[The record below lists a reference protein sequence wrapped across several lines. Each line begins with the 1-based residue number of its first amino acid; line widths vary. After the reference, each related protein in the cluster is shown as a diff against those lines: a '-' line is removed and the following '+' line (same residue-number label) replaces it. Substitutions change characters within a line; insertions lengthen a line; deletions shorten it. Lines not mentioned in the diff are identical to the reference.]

1 VTRFVLRRLALAAL
15 VVVGI
20 VVLTFIVA
28 RVVPGDPAST
38 WAGPRARPE
47 QIERAREHLGL
58 DRPLPAQVVGYLA
71 GVATGDWGDS
81 LRTRRPVLEDIGRRA
96 PASIELVTVAMLLAL
111 AIGVPAGLA
120 AARWRGRAP
129 DLLSRVAAVIG
140 VSMPSFWLAIV
151 LQLVFFQWLDVL
163 PVAGSYD
170 PDLDVTHRLGAV
182 TNAPIVDALLTG
194 NWTVFASAV
203 QHVVLPAIVIAAYPA
218 GVITR
223 MVRASVLDT
232 IGDDH
237 VRMVRA
243 LGFTERS
250 VFARFALRHAWSPVI
265 SLLALVFAYALVNT
279 FLVEAIFN
287 RPGLGSYAADA
298 IGALDTPAIV
308 GVTLFVALVYV
319 LGNLVVDVAQA
330 AIDPRIRTSRAAS

>member
-1 VTRFVLRRLALAAL
+1 VTRFLVRRLALAAL
-15 VVVGI
+15 VVVG
-20 VVLTFIVA
+20 VVILTFVIA

-47 QIERAREHLGL
+47 QVEAARRELGL
-58 DRPLPAQVVGYLA
+58 DRPLPVQIVKYLG
-71 GVATGDWGDS
+71 GVATGDWGLS
-81 LRTRRPVLEDIGRRA
+81 LRTRRPVLEDIAQRA
-96 PASIELVTVAMLLAL
+96 PASIELVTAAMLLAL
-111 AIGVPAGLA
+111 AVGIPLGLV
-120 AARWRGRAP
+120 AARWRGRSP
-129 DLLSRVAAVIG
+129 DVLSRLVAVVG

-151 LQLVFFQWLDVL
+151 LQLVFFQWLDLL

-170 PDLDVTHRLGAV
+170 PDLDYTSPLRSV
-182 TNAPIVDALLTG
+182 TNMPILDALLTG
-194 NWTVFASAV
+194 NWTVLTSALS
-203 QHVVLPAIVIAAYPA
+203 HVILPAVVIAAYPA

-232 IGDDH
+232 IGEDH

-243 LGFTERS
+243 LGFPERS
-250 VFARFALRHAWSPVI
+250 VFARFALRHAWSPVVA
-265 SLLALVFAYALVNT
+265 LLALVFAYALVNT

-287 RPGLGSYAADA
+287 RPGLGSYAASA

-319 LGNLVVDVAQA
+319 LGNLVVDVVQA
-330 AIDPRIRTSRAAS
+330 MIDPRIRVA

>member
-1 VTRFVLRRLALAAL
+1 MTRFLVRRLALAAL
-15 VVVGI
+15 VVVGV
-20 VVLTFIVA
+20 VVLTFVIA

-47 QIERAREHLGL
+47 QVEAARQELGL
-58 DRPLPAQVVGYLA
+58 DRPLPVQIVKYLG
-71 GVATGDWGDS
+71 GVATGDWGLS
-81 LRTRRPVLEDIGRRA
+81 LRTRRPVLEDIAQRA
-96 PASIELVTVAMLLAL
+96 PASIELVTAAMLLAL
-111 AIGVPAGLA
+111 AVGIPLGLV
-120 AARWRGRAP
+120 AARWRGRSP
-129 DLLSRVAAVIG
+129 DVLSRLVAVVG

-151 LQLVFFQWLDVL
+151 LQLVFFQWLDLL

-170 PDLDVTHRLGAV
+170 PDLDYTSPLRSV
-182 TNAPIVDALLTG
+182 TNMPILDALLTG
-194 NWTVFASAV
+194 NWTVFTSALS
-203 QHVVLPAIVIAAYPA
+203 HVILPAVVIAAYPA

-232 IGDDH
+232 IGEDH

-243 LGFTERS
+243 LDFPERS
-250 VFARFALRHAWSPVI
+250 VFTRFALRHAWSPVVA
-265 SLLALVFAYALVNT
+265 LLALVFAYALVNT

-287 RPGLGSYAADA
+287 RPGLGSYAASA

-319 LGNLVVDVAQA
+319 LGNLVVDVVQA
-330 AIDPRIRTSRAAS
+330 MIDPRIRVA

>member
-1 VTRFVLRRLALAAL
+1 MTRFLVRRLALAAL
-15 VVVGI
+15 VVVG
-20 VVLTFIVA
+20 VVILTFVIA

-47 QIERAREHLGL
+47 QVEAARRELGL
-58 DRPLPAQVVGYLA
+58 DRPLPVQIAKYVG
-71 GVATGDWGDS
+71 GVATGDWGLS
-81 LRTRRPVLEDIGRRA
+81 LRTRRPVLEDIAQRA
-96 PASIELVTVAMLLAL
+96 PASIELVTAAMLLAL
-111 AIGVPAGLA
+111 AVGIPLGLV
-120 AARWRGRAP
+120 AARWRGRSP
-129 DLLSRVAAVIG
+129 DVLSRLVAVVG

-151 LQLVFFQWLDVL
+151 LQLVFFQWLNLL

-170 PDLDVTHRLGAV
+170 PDLDYTSPLRSV
-182 TNAPIVDALLTG
+182 TNMPILDALLTG
-194 NWTVFASAV
+194 NWTVFTSALT
-203 QHVVLPAIVIAAYPA
+203 HVILPAVVIAAYPA

-232 IGDDH
+232 IGEDH

-243 LGFTERS
+243 LGFPERS
-250 VFARFALRHAWSPVI
+250 VFARFALRHAWSPVVA
-265 SLLALVFAYALVNT
+265 LLALVFAYALVNT

-287 RPGLGSYAADA
+287 RPGLGSYAASA

-319 LGNLVVDVAQA
+319 LGNLVVDVVQA
-330 AIDPRIRTSRAAS
+330 MIDPRIRVA

>member
-1 VTRFVLRRLALAAL
+1 MTRFLARRLALAAF
-15 VVVGI
+15 
-20 VVLTFIVA
+20 VVLGVVILTFVVA
-28 RVVPGDPAST
+28 RVVPGDPAVT

-47 QIERAREHLGL
+47 QIEAARRQLGL
-58 DRPLPAQVVGYLA
+58 DRPVPVQIARYLG
-71 GVATGDWGDS
+71 GVATGDWGLS
-81 LRTRRPVLEDIGRRA
+81 LRTRRPVIDDIARRA
-96 PASIELVTVAMLLAL
+96 PASIELVAVAMVLAL
-111 AIGVPAGLA
+111 AVGIPLGLV

-129 DLLSRVAAVIG
+129 DLLSRVTAVIG

-151 LQLVFFQWLDVL
+151 LQLVFFQWLNVL

-170 PDLDVTHRLGAV
+170 PDLDYTSPLRSV

-194 NWTVFASAV
+194 NWPVLWSALG
-203 QHVVLPAIVIAAYPA
+203 HVVLPAVVIAAYPA

-232 IGDDH
+232 IGEDH

-250 VFARFALRHAWSPVI
+250 VFARFALRHAWSPVVA
-265 SLLALVFAYALVNT
+265 LLALVFAYALVNT

-298 IGALDTPAIV
+298 IAALDTPAIV
-308 GVTLFVALVYV
+308 GVTLFVAIVYV
-319 LGNLVVDVAQA
+319 VGNLVVDVVQA
-330 AIDPRIRTSRAAS
+330 MIDPRIRVA

>member
-1 VTRFVLRRLALAAL
+1 VTRFLVRRLALAAL
-15 VVVGI
+15 VVVGV
-20 VVLTFIVA
+20 VVLTFVIA

-47 QIERAREHLGL
+47 QVEAARRELGL
-58 DRPLPAQVVGYLA
+58 DRPLPVQIVKYLG
-71 GVATGDWGDS
+71 GVATGDWGLS
-81 LRTRRPVLEDIGRRA
+81 LRTRRPVLEDIAQRA
-96 PASIELVTVAMLLAL
+96 PASIELVTAAMLLAL
-111 AIGVPAGLA
+111 VVGIPLGLV
-120 AARWRGRAP
+120 AARWRGRSP
-129 DLLSRVAAVIG
+129 DVLSRLVAVVG

-151 LQLVFFQWLDVL
+151 LQLVFFQWLNLL

-170 PDLDVTHRLGAV
+170 PDLDYTRPLRSV
-182 TNAPIVDALLTG
+182 TNMPILDALLTG
-194 NWTVFASAV
+194 NWTVFRSALS
-203 QHVVLPAIVIAAYPA
+203 HVILPAVVIAAYPA

-232 IGDDH
+232 MGEDH

-243 LGFTERS
+243 LGFPERS
-250 VFARFALRHAWSPVI
+250 VFARFALRHAWSPVVA
-265 SLLALVFAYALVNT
+265 LLALVFAYALVNT

-287 RPGLGSYAADA
+287 RPGLGSYAASA

-319 LGNLVVDVAQA
+319 LGNLVVDVVQA
-330 AIDPRIRTSRAAS
+330 MIDPRIRVA

>member
-1 VTRFVLRRLALAAL
+1 VTRFLVRRLALAAL
-15 VVVGI
+15 VVVG
-20 VVLTFIVA
+20 VVILTFVIA

-47 QIERAREHLGL
+47 QVEAARRELGL
-58 DRPLPAQVVGYLA
+58 DRPLPVQIVKYLG
-71 GVATGDWGDS
+71 GVATGDWGLS
-81 LRTRRPVLEDIGRRA
+81 LRTRRPVLEDIAQRA
-96 PASIELVTVAMLLAL
+96 PASIELVTAAMLLAL
-111 AIGVPAGLA
+111 AVGIPLGLV
-120 AARWRGRAP
+120 AARWRGRSP
-129 DLLSRVAAVIG
+129 DVLSRLVAVVG

-151 LQLVFFQWLDVL
+151 LQLVFFQWLDLL

-170 PDLDVTHRLGAV
+170 PDLDYTSPLRSV
-182 TNAPIVDALLTG
+182 TNMPILDALLTG
-194 NWTVFASAV
+194 NWTVFTSALS
-203 QHVVLPAIVIAAYPA
+203 HVILPAVVIAAYPA

-232 IGDDH
+232 IGEDH

-243 LGFTERS
+243 LGFPERS
-250 VFARFALRHAWSPVI
+250 VFARFALRHAWSPVVA
-265 SLLALVFAYALVNT
+265 LLALVFAYALVNT

-287 RPGLGSYAADA
+287 RPGLGSYAASA

-319 LGNLVVDVAQA
+319 LGNLVVDVVQA
-330 AIDPRIRTSRAAS
+330 MIDPRIRVA

>member
-1 VTRFVLRRLALAAL
+1 MTRFLVRRLALAAL
-15 VVVGI
+15 VVVG
-20 VVLTFIVA
+20 VVILTFVIA

-47 QIERAREHLGL
+47 QVEAARRELGL
-58 DRPLPAQVVGYLA
+58 DRPLPVQIAKYVG
-71 GVATGDWGDS
+71 GVATGDWGLS
-81 LRTRRPVLEDIGRRA
+81 LRTRRPVLQDIAQRA
-96 PASIELVTVAMLLAL
+96 PASIELVTAAMLLAL
-111 AIGVPAGLA
+111 AVGIPLGLV
-120 AARWRGRAP
+120 AARWRGRSP
-129 DLLSRVAAVIG
+129 DVLSRLVAVVG

-151 LQLVFFQWLDVL
+151 LQLVFFQWLNLL

-170 PDLDVTHRLGAV
+170 PDLDYTSPLRSV
-182 TNAPIVDALLTG
+182 TNMPILDALLTG
-194 NWTVFASAV
+194 NWTVFTSALS
-203 QHVVLPAIVIAAYPA
+203 HVILPAVVIAAYPA

-232 IGDDH
+232 IGEDH

-243 LGFTERS
+243 LGFPERS
-250 VFARFALRHAWSPVI
+250 VFARFALRHAWSPVVA
-265 SLLALVFAYALVNT
+265 LLALVFAYALVNT

-287 RPGLGSYAADA
+287 RPGLGSYAASA

-319 LGNLVVDVAQA
+319 LGNLVVDVVQA
-330 AIDPRIRTSRAAS
+330 MIDPRIRVA

>member
-1 VTRFVLRRLALAAL
+1 VTRFLVRRLALAAL
-15 VVVGI
+15 VVLGV
-20 VVLTFIVA
+20 VVLTFVVA
-28 RVVPGDPAST
+28 RVVPGDPAAT

-47 QIERAREHLGL
+47 QVERAREELGL
-58 DRPLPAQVVGYLA
+58 DRPLPVQVVRYLG
-71 GVATGDWGDS
+71 GVASGDWGLS
-81 LRTRRPVLEDIGRRA
+81 LRTRRPVLEDIARRA

-111 AIGVPAGLA
+111 AVGIPLGLL
-120 AARWRGRAP
+120 AARWKGRAP
-129 DLLSRVAAVIG
+129 DVLSRLVAVVG

-151 LQLVFFQWLDVL
+151 LQLVFFQWLNVL

-170 PDLDVTHRLGAV
+170 ADLDYTSPLRSL
-182 TNAPIVDALLTG
+182 TNMPIVDALLTG
-194 NWTVFASAV
+194 NWTVFWSAL
-203 QHVVLPAIVIAAYPA
+203 QHVILPAVVIAAYPA

-232 IGDDH
+232 IGEDH

-250 VFARFALRHAWSPVI
+250 VFTRFALRHAWSPVVA
-265 SLLALVFAYALVNT
+265 LLALVFAYALVNT

-298 IGALDTPAIV
+298 IAALDTPAIV

-319 LGNLVVDVAQA
+319 MGNLVVDLVQA
-330 AIDPRIRTSRAAS
+330 MIDPRIRIT

>member
-1 VTRFVLRRLALAAL
+1 VIRFVVRRLALAAL
-15 VVVGI
+15 VVVGV
-20 VVLTFIVA
+20 VVLTFVVA
-28 RVVPGDPAST
+28 RVVPGDPAAT

-47 QIERAREHLGL
+47 QIEAAREQLGL
-58 DRPLPAQVVGYLA
+58 DRPLPVQIARYL
-71 GVATGDWGDS
+71 GDVASGDWGLS

-111 AIGVPAGLA
+111 AAGVPLGLV
-120 AARWRGRAP
+120 AARWRGKAP
-129 DLLSRVAAVIG
+129 DMVSRVAAVIG

-151 LQLVFFQWLDVL
+151 LQLVFFQWLGVL

-170 PDLDVTHRLGAV
+170 PDLDFTSPLRGL
-182 TNAPIVDALLTG
+182 TNMPIVDSLLTG
-194 NWTVFASAV
+194 NWSVLRSALS
-203 QHVVLPAIVIAAYPA
+203 HVVLPAVVIAAYPG

-232 IGDDH
+232 IGEDH
-237 VRMVRA
+237 VKMVRA

-250 VFARFALRHAWSPVI
+250 VFARFALRHAWSPVVA
-265 SLLALVFAYALVNT
+265 LLALVFAYALVNT

-298 IGALDTPAIV
+298 IAALDTPAIV
-308 GVTLFVALVYV
+308 GVTLFVAVVYV
-319 LGNLVVDVAQA
+319 VGNLVVDVVQA
-330 AIDPRIRTSRAAS
+330 AIDPRIRVA